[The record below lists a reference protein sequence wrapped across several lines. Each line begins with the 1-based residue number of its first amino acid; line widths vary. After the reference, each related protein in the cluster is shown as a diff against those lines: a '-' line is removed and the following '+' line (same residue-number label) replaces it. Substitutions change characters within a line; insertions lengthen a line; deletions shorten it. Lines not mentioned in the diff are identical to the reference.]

1 MTGSGSPCGA
11 CKFLRRK
18 CVRGCVFAPYFCHE
32 QGATHF
38 AAIHKVF
45 GASNVSKL
53 LSHLPVSDRC
63 EAAVTIS
70 YEAQARLQDPI
81 YGCVSHIFALQQQV
95 VNLQAQLASLKEQA
109 AQSFVNSPAA
119 ANPNERLCGKPP
131 SYPQD
136 VQSWFQLENMNT
148 IPQFNPNFCTSQM
161 MQYCE
166 NGFLDPNSMGNYENS
181 IMAEQNVPFASFK
194 EISTP
199 TVSLDAQMKNE
210 KWAYQDD
217 TDDLQ
222 SVAFGY
228 ARH

>member
-1 MTGSGSPCGA
+1 MTGSGSSPCGA

-53 LSHLPVSDRC
+53 LAHLPVSDRC
-63 EAAVTIS
+63 EASVTIS

-109 AQSFVNSPAA
+109 AQCIVNSSNS
-119 ANPNERLCGKPP
+119 ANPNDKKFYGE
-131 SYPQD
+131 SHSFPQD
-136 VQSWFQLENMNT
+136 VQSWWQSFQNQVKM
-148 IPQFNPNFCTSQM
+148 PQFDANLNNIESMPYYASGTMTMNPSVKYKNSGFPEENTSF
-161 MQYCE
+161 
-166 NGFLDPNSMGNYENS
+166 G
-181 IMAEQNVPFASFK
+181 
-194 EISTP
+194 
-199 TVSLDAQMKNE
+199 SLDSLEVQSNNMQ
-210 KWAYQDD
+210 WPFQDD
-217 TDDLQ
+217 AEDLQ
-222 SVAFGY
+222 SVAFRY
-228 ARH
+228 IQHS

>member
-32 QGATHF
+32 HGATHF

-53 LSHLPVSDRC
+53 LAHLPANDRC

-95 VNLQAQLASLKEQA
+95 INLQAQLASVKEQA
-109 AQSFVNSPAA
+109 AQTMINGCSAA
-119 ANPNERLCGKPP
+119 AVANPNERKPP
-131 SYPQD
+131 LITPQD
-136 VQSWFQLENMNT
+136 LQNWFQQSGNSNYNT
-148 IPQFNPNFCTSQM
+148 TPQFNPNG
-161 MQYCE
+161 YGE
-166 NGFLDPNSMGNYENS
+166 NGLNMDPYCVGNYGNS
-181 IMAEQNVPFASFK
+181 SSSSFDSF
-194 EISTP
+194 EEAHSQSIS
-199 TVSLDAQMKNE
+199 SLDMQTDHHDRQ
-210 KWAYQDD
+210 WTHYQDSG
-217 TDDLQ
+217 DDLR

-228 ARH
+228 FHHS